1 MKEMIILDYMHQ
13 NFNISLKYDLTF
25 LQKHL
30 ENRLLSQLTSSALN
44 CFKNNYVIKAKD
56 NDDFDINFQK
66 RRLHVLVP
74 CCLLR

>member
-25 LQKHL
+25 LQ
-30 ENRLLSQLTSSALN
+30 NRLLSQLTSSVLI

-56 NDDFDINFQK
+56 NDDFDIKFEK
-66 RRLHVLVP
+66 RYLHVLVP
-74 CCLLR
+74 YCLLR